1 VGGGEVQGRLRRTVP
16 IQTVAFQ
23 RLYQQVA
30 GQLGELIRQG
40 EFRQG
45 DRLPPERDL
54 ARQLG
59 VSRPTVREAMI
70 ALEIAGLVDV
80 RTGSGAYVRGAS
92 SAGVL
97 PFAPPDIGPS
107 PFELVAARRLIEPE
121 VAFAAAGCMGAGV
134 LAGIA
139 ETLDA
144 MRAGIDA
151 GGEGVQAADRQFHTR
166 IVAATGNTVLASVVE
181 QLWDSTFEPIF
192 EGLSRR
198 TGLPENQRAA
208 LAGHIRIFDALKQ
221 GDAAG
226 ARDAMRDHLAEVE
239 TILMAEDW
247 PAPESATGAD

>member
-1 VGGGEVQGRLRRTVP
+1 VP
-16 IQTVAFQ
+16 IQTVASQ

-40 EFRQG
+40 EFLPG

-70 ALEIAGLVDV
+70 ALEIAGLVEV
-80 RTGSGAYVRGAS
+80 RTGSGAYVRKAPLT
-92 SAGVL
+92 GVM
-97 PFAPPDIGPS
+97 PFSPPDIGPS
-107 PFELVAARRLIEPE
+107 PFELVGARRVIEPE
-121 VAFAAAGCMGAGV
+121 VAFAAAGCMHAGV
-134 LAGIA
+134 LSGIA
-139 ETLDA
+139 ETLDM
-144 MRAGIDA
+144 MRSGIAAGA
-151 GGEGVQAADRQFHTR
+151 GVQAADRLFHTR
-166 IVAATGNTVLASVVE
+166 IAAATGNTVLASVVE

-208 LAGHIRIFDALKQ
+208 LAGHVRIFNALER

-226 ARDAMRDHLAEVE
+226 ARDAMLDHLAEVE

-247 PAPESATGAD
+247 QVPESATGTD

>member
-1 VGGGEVQGRLRRTVP
+1 MP
-16 IQTVAFQ
+16 IQAVASQ

-70 ALEIAGLVDV
+70 ALEITGLVDV
-80 RTGSGAYVRGAS
+80 RTGSGAYVRKAPA
-92 SAGVL
+92 AGVM
-97 PFAPPDIGPS
+97 PFTPPDIGPS

-121 VAFAAAGCMGAGV
+121 VAFAAAGCMHDGV
-134 LAGIA
+134 LTQIA
-139 ETLDA
+139 ETLDM
-144 MRAGIDA
+144 MRAGIATGD
-151 GGEGVQAADRQFHTR
+151 GVQAADRLFHTR
-166 IVAATGNTVLASVVE
+166 IAAATGNTVLASVVE

-208 LAGHIRIFDALKQ
+208 LAGHIRVFNALER
-221 GDAAG
+221 GDATG
-226 ARDAMRDHLAEVE
+226 ARDAMRGHLAEVE

-247 PAPESATGAD
+247 PAPESATGTD

>member
-1 VGGGEVQGRLRRTVP
+1 MP
-16 IQTVAFQ
+16 IQTVASQ

-40 EFRQG
+40 EFLPG

-80 RTGSGAYVRGAS
+80 RTGSGAYVRKAPS
-92 SAGVL
+92 TGVM

-121 VAFAAAGCMGAGV
+121 VAFAAAGCMHAGV

-139 ETLDA
+139 ETLDT

-151 GGEGVQAADRQFHTR
+151 GDGCSGGGPAVPYPHRGGDRQYGAGF
-166 IVAATGNTVLASVVE
+166 G
-181 QLWDSTFEPIF
+181 
-192 EGLSRR
+192 G
-198 TGLPENQRAA
+198 GAA
-208 LAGHIRIFDALKQ
+208 LGQ
-221 GDAAG
+221 
-226 ARDAMRDHLAEVE
+226 HLR
-239 TILMAEDW
+239 
-247 PAPESATGAD
+247 ADLRRA

>member
-1 VGGGEVQGRLRRTVP
+1 VP
-16 IQTVAFQ
+16 IQTVASQ

-40 EFRQG
+40 EFLPG

-80 RTGSGAYVRGAS
+80 RTGSGAYVRKAPS
-92 SAGVL
+92 SGVM

-107 PFELVAARRLIEPE
+107 PFELIAARRLIEPE
-121 VAFAAAGCMGAGV
+121 VTFTAAGCMHAGLLAGV
-134 LAGIA
+134 A
-139 ETLDA
+139 ETLDL
-144 MRAGIDA
+144 MRTGIAAGH
-151 GGEGVQAADRQFHTR
+151 GVQAADRLFHTR
-166 IVAATGNTVLASVVE
+166 IAAATGNTVLAAVVE

-208 LAGHIRIFDALKQ
+208 LAGHVRIFEALKR

-226 ARDAMRDHLAEVE
+226 GRDAMRAHLAEVE

-247 PAPESATGAD
+247 PAPVSAREPATGTD

>member
-1 VGGGEVQGRLRRTVP
+1 VVGGEVQGRLSRTVP
-16 IQTVAFQ
+16 IQTVASQ

-80 RTGSGAYVRGAS
+80 RTGSGAYVRKAP

-107 PFELVAARRLIEPE
+107 PFELIAARRLIEPE
-121 VAFAAAGCMGAGV
+121 VAFAAAGCMCDGV
-134 LAGIA
+134 LAEIA
-139 ETLDA
+139 ETLDS
-144 MRAGIDA
+144 MRASIEA
-151 GGEGVQAADRQFHTR
+151 GDGVQAADRLFHAR
-166 IVAATGNTVLASVVE
+166 IAAATGNTVLTSVVE
-181 QLWDSTFEPIF
+181 QLWNSTFEPIF

-198 TGLPENQRAA
+198 TGLPENQRSA
-208 LAGHIRIFDALKQ
+208 LAGHIRIFNALER

-247 PAPESATGAD
+247 PAPESAAGTD

>member
-1 VGGGEVQGRLRRTVP
+1 
-16 IQTVAFQ
+16 VASQ

-30 GQLGELIRQG
+30 GQLGELIRRG
-40 EFRQG
+40 EYRQG
-45 DRLPPERDL
+45 GRLPPERDL

-80 RTGSGAYVRGAS
+80 RTGSGAYVRKVPSTGAM
-92 SAGVL
+92 
-97 PFAPPDIGPS
+97 PFTPPDIGPS

-121 VAFAAAGCMGAGV
+121 VAFAAAACMHARV
-134 LAGIA
+134 LTEIA
-139 ETLDA
+139 ETLDM

-151 GGEGVQAADRQFHTR
+151 GDGVQAADRLFHTR
-166 IVAATGNTVLASVVE
+166 IAAATGNTVLASVVE

-208 LAGHIRIFDALKQ
+208 LAGHIRIFNALEQ
-221 GDAAG
+221 GNAAG
-226 ARDAMRDHLAEVE
+226 ARDAMRGHLAEVE

-247 PAPESATGAD
+247 PAPESAIGTD

>member
-1 VGGGEVQGRLRRTVP
+1 VP
-16 IQTVAFQ
+16 IQTVASQ

-70 ALEIAGLVDV
+70 ALEIAGLVEV
-80 RTGSGAYVRGAS
+80 RTGSGAYVRKAPLTGAS
-92 SAGVL
+92 

-121 VAFAAAGCMGAGV
+121 VAFAAAGCVHGDV

-139 ETLDA
+139 ETLDM
-144 MRAGIDA
+144 MRAGIA
-151 GGEGVQAADRQFHTR
+151 AGEGVQAADRLFHTR
-166 IVAATGNTVLASVVE
+166 IAAATGNTVLASVVE

-208 LAGHIRIFDALKQ
+208 LAGHIRIFNALERN
-221 GDAAG
+221 DAAG
-226 ARDAMRDHLAEVE
+226 ARDAMCSHLTEVE

-247 PAPESATGAD
+247 PAPESVTGTD

>member
-1 VGGGEVQGRLRRTVP
+1 MP

-121 VAFAAAGCMGAGV
+121 VAFAAAGCMRADV

-144 MRAGIDA
+144 MRAGIDS
-151 GGEGVQAADRQFHTR
+151 GDGVQAADRLFHTR
-166 IVAATGNTVLASVVE
+166 IAAATGNTVLA
-181 QLWDSTFEPIF
+181 
-192 EGLSRR
+192 
-198 TGLPENQRAA
+198 
-208 LAGHIRIFDALKQ
+208 
-221 GDAAG
+221 
-226 ARDAMRDHLAEVE
+226 
-239 TILMAEDW
+239 
-247 PAPESATGAD
+247 

>member
-1 VGGGEVQGRLRRTVP
+1 MP
-16 IQTVAFQ
+16 IQTVASQ

-70 ALEIAGLVDV
+70 ALEIAGLVEV
-80 RTGSGAYVRGAS
+80 RTGSGAYVRKAPS
-92 SAGVL
+92 TGVL
-97 PFAPPDIGPS
+97 PFTPPDIGPS
-107 PFELVAARRLIEPE
+107 PFELVAARRLIEAE
-121 VAFAAAGCMGAGV
+121 VAFAAAGCMHPRV
-134 LAGIA
+134 LAEIA
-139 ETLDA
+139 ETLET
-144 MRAGIDA
+144 MRAGIAA
-151 GGEGVQAADRQFHTR
+151 GEDVQAADRLFHTR
-166 IVAATGNTVLASVVE
+166 IAAATGNTVLASVVE

-208 LAGHIRIFDALKQ
+208 LAGHIRIFNALER
-221 GDAAG
+221 GDAAS
-226 ARDAMRDHLAEVE
+226 ARDAMRSHLAEVE

-247 PAPESATGAD
+247 PVPESATGTD

>member
-1 VGGGEVQGRLRRTVP
+1 VP
-16 IQTVAFQ
+16 IHTVASQ

-40 EFRQG
+40 EFLPG

-80 RTGSGAYVRGAS
+80 RTGSGAYVRKAP
-92 SAGVL
+92 ATGVM

-121 VAFAAAGCMGAGV
+121 VAFTAAGCMHAGV
-134 LAGIA
+134 LAGLA
-139 ETLDA
+139 ETLDL

-151 GGEGVQAADRQFHTR
+151 GRGVQAADRLFHTR
-166 IVAATGNTVLASVVE
+166 IAAATGNTVLSAIVE

-208 LAGHIRIFDALKQ
+208 LAGHVRIFEALER

-226 ARDAMRDHLAEVE
+226 VRDAMRAHLAEVE

-247 PAPESATGAD
+247 PAPVSAREPATGTD

>member
-1 VGGGEVQGRLRRTVP
+1 VP
-16 IQTVAFQ
+16 IQTVASQ

-40 EFRQG
+40 EFLPG
-45 DRLPPERDL
+45 NRLPPERDL

-80 RTGSGAYVRGAS
+80 RTGSGAYVRKAPPT
-92 SAGVL
+92 GVL

-121 VAFAAAGCMGAGV
+121 VAFAAAGCMHAGV
-134 LAGIA
+134 LAEIA
-139 ETLDA
+139 ETLDI
-144 MRAGIDA
+144 MRAGIA
-151 GGEGVQAADRQFHTR
+151 AGEGVQAADRLFHTR
-166 IVAATGNTVLASVVE
+166 IAAATGNMVLASVVE

-208 LAGHIRIFDALKQ
+208 LAGHTRIFNALER

-226 ARDAMRDHLAEVE
+226 ARDAMRSHLAEVE

-247 PAPESATGAD
+247 PAPESATGTD

>member
-1 VGGGEVQGRLRRTVP
+1 VGGGEVQGRLSRTVP
-16 IQTVAFQ
+16 IQTVASQ

-70 ALEIAGLVDV
+70 ALEAP
-80 RTGSGAYVRGAS
+80 

-97 PFAPPDIGPS
+97 PFALPDIGPS
-107 PFELVAARRLIEPE
+107 PFELIAARRLIEPE
-121 VAFAAAGCMGAGV
+121 VAFAAAGCMRAGV
-134 LAGIA
+134 LAEIA

-151 GGEGVQAADRQFHTR
+151 GEGVQAADRLFHTR
-166 IVAATGNTVLASVVE
+166 IAAATGNTVLASVVE

-208 LAGHIRIFDALKQ
+208 LAGHVRIFNALEQ

-247 PAPESATGAD
+247 PATEPATGTD

>member
-1 VGGGEVQGRLRRTVP
+1 MP
-16 IQTVAFQ
+16 FKAVATQ
-23 RLYQQVA
+23 RLYEQVA
-30 GQLGELIRQG
+30 GQVTELVARG
-40 EFRQG
+40 EFKPG

-80 RTGSGAYVRGAS
+80 RTGSGAYVRKAP

-97 PFAPPDIGPS
+97 PFTPPDIGPS
-107 PFELVAARRLIEPE
+107 PFDLVAARRLIEPE
-121 VAFAAAGCMGAGV
+121 VAFAAAGCMHAGV
-134 LAGIA
+134 LAEIA
-139 ETLDA
+139 ETLDL
-144 MRAGIDA
+144 MRAGIAA
-151 GGEGVQAADRQFHTR
+151 GAGVQAADRLFHIR
-166 IVAATGNTVLASVVE
+166 IAAATGNTVLASVVE

-208 LAGHIRIFDALKQ
+208 LAGHIRIFNALER
-221 GDAAG
+221 GDAAR
-226 ARDAMRDHLAEVE
+226 ARDAMRGHLAEVE

-247 PAPESATGAD
+247 PAPESAPEIATGTV

>member
-1 VGGGEVQGRLRRTVP
+1 MP
-16 IQTVAFQ
+16 IQTVASQ

-40 EFRQG
+40 EFLPG

-80 RTGSGAYVRGAS
+80 RTGSGAYVRKAHS
-92 SAGVL
+92 SGVM

-121 VAFAAAGCMGAGV
+121 VAFTAAGCMHAGV

-139 ETLDA
+139 ETLDL

-151 GGEGVQAADRQFHTR
+151 GQGVQAADRLFHTR
-166 IVAATGNTVLASVVE
+166 IAAATGNTVLSAIVE

-208 LAGHIRIFDALKQ
+208 LAGHIRIFEALER
-221 GDAAG
+221 GDAVG
-226 ARDAMRDHLAEVE
+226 GRDAMRAHLAEVE

-247 PAPESATGAD
+247 PAPASAPQSATGTD

>member
-1 VGGGEVQGRLRRTVP
+1 VP
-16 IQTVAFQ
+16 IHTVASQ

-40 EFRQG
+40 EFLPG
-45 DRLPPERDL
+45 GRLPPERDL

-70 ALEIAGLVDV
+70 ALEIAGLVEV
-80 RTGSGAYVRGAS
+80 RTGSGAYVRKAPQS
-92 SAGVL
+92 GVL

-107 PFELVAARRLIEPE
+107 PFELIAARRLIEPE
-121 VAFAAAGCMGAGV
+121 VAFAAAACMHARV
-134 LAGIA
+134 LAEIE
-139 ETLDA
+139 ETLDM

-151 GGEGVQAADRQFHTR
+151 GDGVQAADRLFHTR
-166 IVAATGNTVLASVVE
+166 IAAATGNTVLASVVE

-208 LAGHIRIFDALKQ
+208 LAGHIRIFNALEQ

-226 ARDAMRDHLAEVE
+226 ARDAMRGHLAEVE

-247 PAPESATGAD
+247 PAPESATGTD

>member
-1 VGGGEVQGRLRRTVP
+1 VP
-16 IQTVAFQ
+16 IQTVASQ

-92 SAGVL
+92 PAGVL

-121 VAFAAAGCMGAGV
+121 VAFAAAGCMRAGV

-144 MRAGIDA
+144 MRTGIDA
-151 GGEGVQAADRQFHTR
+151 GDGVQAADRLFHTR
-166 IVAATGNTVLASVVE
+166 IAAATGNTVLASVVE

-208 LAGHIRIFDALKQ
+208 LAGHIRIFNALKQ

-226 ARDAMRDHLAEVE
+226 ARDSMRDHLAEVE
-239 TILMAEDW
+239 AILMAEDW